1 MRLMVVA
8 AGLLL
13 GAAAPAP
20 ADEAF
25 DACKAAG
32 GDEASCGAQWIGRE
46 QAGLDAIWQELI
58 GLTEGKVNASL
69 VAEQKAWQAFRDASC
84 AFKLDDGFG
93 EAGGYYACRAEVI
106 AARAASARRLSQI
119 HRQLTRPLTACRRS
133 RFPAPDA
140 DSICNNLCTG
150 PVRKMAALS
159 PFDMQPLAS
168 MTV

>member
-1 MRLMVVA
+1 LRGAAFRVMRLMVFV

-25 DACKAAG
+25 DTCKAAG
-32 GDEASCGAQWIGRE
+32 GDEASCGEQWIGRE

-58 GLTEGKVNASL
+58 GLTEGKVNATL

-106 AARAASARRLSQI
+106 AARAA
-119 HRQLTRPLTACRRS
+119 
-133 RFPAPDA
+133 
-140 DSICNNLCTG
+140 
-150 PVRKMAALS
+150 ALEAYLKYI
-159 PFDMQPLAS
+159 DN
-168 MTV
+168 